1 MIAAVYA
8 RKSTE
13 QYGVNDEEKSIARQI
28 AHSKAYAST
37 KGWPLM
43 KDTYMPMMAFPELNL

>member
-1 MIAAVYA
+1 MIAAIYA

-13 QYGVNDEEKSIARQI
+13 QYGLNDEEKSIARQI
-28 AHSKAYAST
+28 VHSKAYAST